1 MKPPSIQPG
10 STYHI
15 YNRGNNSQDTFFED
29 RNYRHFIN
37 RMVKYLTS
45 IGEVYAFCLMRNH
58 YHLIIKIHE
67 TAQLPLKYQSNPS
80 QVISNWLNSYVKMI
94 NLTQNRTGS
103 LFEKNFE
110 RKTIATNDYLKQ
122 AIIYVHQ
129 NPLKHRIT
137 KDFINYPYSS
147 MEHYKKESTYLVS
160 TGFVFEL
167 FGGKEEF
174 WRRHAELDVN
184 LPDSPVLGR
193 PDSPKSS

>member
-1 MKPPSIQPG
+1 MKPPTIQPG
-10 STYHI
+10 LTYHI

-37 RMVKYLTS
+37 RMVKYLTT
-45 IGEVYAFCLMRNH
+45 IGKVYAFCLMKNH
-58 YHLIIKIHE
+58 YHLVIKIYE
-67 TAQLPLKYQSNPS
+67 SEQLPLKYQSNPS

-110 RKTIATNDYLKQ
+110 RKIITTDDYLKH
-122 AIIYVHQ
+122 AIVYVHQ

-137 KDFINYPYSS
+137 KDYINYPYSS
-147 MEHYKKESTYLVS
+147 MDHFKKESTYLIN

-174 WRRHAELDVN
+174 WRRHPVD
-184 LPDSPVLGR
+184 LPDSHEL
-193 PDSPKSS
+193 DN